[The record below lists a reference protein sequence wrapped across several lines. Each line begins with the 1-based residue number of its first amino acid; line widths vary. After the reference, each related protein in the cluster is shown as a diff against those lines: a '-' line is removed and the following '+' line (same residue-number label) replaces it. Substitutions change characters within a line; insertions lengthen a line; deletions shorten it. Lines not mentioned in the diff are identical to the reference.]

1 MTDGGAGGLQ
11 EKCSEERKRR
21 GLSAHCIVEIV
32 KKGKESNQEPVA
44 VCPMDPPL
52 NRQHE
57 DIFKYVCC
65 CTGDLCNV
73 AQAREILLA
82 TRRTHESKEAKGVSS
97 KKACPDNEFEH
108 HFAGKGCVK
117 YWHDKQQ
124 LNLIENHNFVIKD
137 YIEFGKFS
145 NCSLVEIEFPSTLLA
160 VQKCAEKHKYMKN
173 LTDRSLT
180 VIMCKCAAG
189 KCDRKDQDLSAI
201 DTISP
206 CNHLDDPILES
217 QLAHYTVYNNNY
229 TAYCSVAGIYS
240 SEKNELRKTFQ
251 GSPEVMKVDWMGENK
266 AEELDL
272 LKPGC
277 GLQNTGDGEDE
288 FKCTCQSKSSEPCN
302 DEHLLNKVVNLFYN
316 HNRTQEDL
324 DDESKVCKIDGV
336 REVCIEPG
344 CFIVEE
350 PQEDGSSS
358 FKSGCIYR
366 TSDNEEEDRYAR
378 DLCQLTGVKNDC
390 HVIVPSD
397 AEKHVLCCCE
407 GVGCNSEE
415 FSQKRKIQMKTLGV
429 L

>member
-1 MTDGGAGGLQ
+1 
-11 EKCSEERKRR
+11 
-21 GLSAHCIVEIV
+21 
-32 KKGKESNQEPVA
+32 
-44 VCPMDPPL
+44 MDPPL
-52 NRQHE
+52 NRQYD

-82 TRRTHESKEAKGVSS
+82 AKRTHESKEAKGVSS

-160 VQKCAEKHKYMKN
+160 VQKCAEKLEYMKN
-173 LTDRSLT
+173 LADRSIT
-180 VIMCKCAAG
+180 VIICTCAPG
-189 KCDRKDQDLSAI
+189 KCDRKDQDLGAI
-201 DTISP
+201 DTKSP
-206 CNHLDDPILES
+206 CNHIHEKPVLES
-217 QLAHYTVYNNNY
+217 ELVEYTSFNNNY
-229 TAYCSVAGIYS
+229 TSYCSVAGIYS
-240 SEKNELRKTFQ
+240 KKEDTLRKTFQ
-251 GSPEVMKVDWMGENK
+251 GNPEAMIVNWTSGNQAKD
-266 AEELDL
+266 LDL

-277 GLQNTGDGEDE
+277 RLRTTEDDDKQFE
-288 FKCTCQSKSSEPCN
+288 CTCQSKSSEACN
-302 DEHLLNKVVNLFYN
+302 DVHLMNKVVNLFYN
-316 HNRTQEDL
+316 QIRKQEDL
-324 DDESKVCKIDGV
+324 DDESKVCNIDGV
-336 REVCIEPG
+336 REVCFKPG

-366 TSDNEEEDRYAR
+366 ASENEEEDRYAR

-390 HVIVPSD
+390 HVIVSTYN
-397 AEKHVLCCCE
+397 EKHVLCCCE

-415 FSQKRKIQMKTLGV
+415 FSQKRKIHMKTLSNLMKYNV
-429 L
+429 S